1 MQVGLRV
8 WYDTGS
14 STDTPGHDA
23 TCGGQ
28 GLLDSLGS
36 QLASSPPMGKEAVGC
51 HRLAHPPANG
61 PAP

>member
-1 MQVGLRV
+1 MTRAVPQ
-8 WYDTGS
+8 
-14 STDTPGHDA
+14 DTPGHDA

-28 GLLDSLGS
+28 GLMDSLGS